1 MKKKKISFTLSEVLI
16 TLVVIGII
24 AAVTVPVVMANH
36 KKTETAAKL
45 KKFYSTMSEA
55 VKLSEMEHGMKS
67 YEWNHPNTCY
77 DYDLTKEYYFE
88 YILPY
93 IVYLDMKKLSDTE
106 YYNKMDFKWKE
117 LSENSPIVYLNDG
130 SLFFIDECYDTLL
143 YDVNG
148 ERGPNK
154 SGRDMFAFFI
164 VSVSDGD
171 ELVSNPLPHFNTLR
185 PYDYGDTTTVSSPER
200 EQAKQHCTGDD
211 TALCAYLIQLD
222 GWEFKDDYPIKL

>member
-1 MKKKKISFTLSEVLI
+1 
-16 TLVVIGII
+16 
-24 AAVTVPVVMANH
+24 
-36 KKTETAAKL
+36 
-45 KKFYSTMSEA
+45 
-55 VKLSEMEHGMKS
+55 
-67 YEWNHPNTCY
+67 
-77 DYDLTKEYYFE
+77 
-88 YILPY
+88 
-93 IVYLDMKKLSDTE
+93 
-106 YYNKMDFKWKE
+106 MDFKWKE

-185 PYDYGDTTTVSSPER
+185 SYDYIDKTTVFSPEI
-200 EQAKQHCTGDD
+200 EEAKKQCALGSLCT
-211 TALCAYLIQLD
+211 YLIQLD